1 MPKWNK
7 IIETRMTSYRNKNL
21 TNELTET
28 STVFLDPY
36 MPHFSEQE
44 VSFSWFTL
52 TGRIGNS
59 ELNDFKLKSVVPD
72 LTVLDIWE
80 IWNNML
86 IKKRYSCWI
95 KEVNN
100 IPKSLVQILML

>member
-44 VSFSWFTL
+44 VSFS
-52 TGRIGNS
+52 
-59 ELNDFKLKSVVPD
+59 
-72 LTVLDIWE
+72 
-80 IWNNML
+80 
-86 IKKRYSCWI
+86 
-95 KEVNN
+95 
-100 IPKSLVQILML
+100 